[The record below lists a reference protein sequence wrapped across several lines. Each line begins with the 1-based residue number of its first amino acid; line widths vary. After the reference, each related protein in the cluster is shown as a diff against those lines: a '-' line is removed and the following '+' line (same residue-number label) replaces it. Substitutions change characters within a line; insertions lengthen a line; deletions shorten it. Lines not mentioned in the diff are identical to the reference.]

1 MLVFSFSPFSPSL
14 LLITFQT
21 SQCDSRGVPRWE
33 AVDALA
39 AYLVDLNRTIT
50 ALSVKEEAAIVQLY
64 TALHAMD
71 KAPSKYK
78 IVIILST
85 RINHTFHG
93 TNEAF
98 RYTQKAKKKA
108 HASEGPWRASR
119 KPSGSA
125 PGQQAAE
132 RCLTTICYHFGS
144 LQIID

>member
-21 SQCDSRGVPRWE
+21 SQCDSRGVPGWE

-93 TNEAF
+93 TNEAYGCLF
-98 RYTQKAKKKA
+98 HHLDTPIRLRKRHMRQEDHGE
-108 HASEGPWRASR
+108 HAENQVALLLDSR
-119 KPSGSA
+119 RQRGA
-125 PGQQAAE
+125 
-132 RCLTTICYHFGS
+132 
-144 LQIID
+144 